1 MRKYINIF
9 LGIVL
14 IAIAFWLVNVMILKN
29 KRPDRP
35 PMKIV
40 KTVFIDTVQNSTIP
54 IMIRA
59 NGTLVAKNRIDI
71 YSEVQGVLQRTSK
84 EFRPGN
90 SYSKGEVILKIQSDE
105 HYANLQ
111 AQKSNL
117 YNSITS
123 IMPDIRLDYPEEYAK
138 WEAYLQK
145 FDFDKITPPLPE
157 TNSEQE
163 KFFISGRNIY
173 TTYYNV
179 KNMEVR
185 QSKYTIRAPYK
196 GILTQALVNPGSLI
210 RQGQKLG
217 EFIDPSLY
225 EMEVAINAKYSDLLQ
240 IGNTVE
246 VASLDSGLTW
256 NGKIVRVN
264 ASVDQTTQT
273 VTAYI
278 ELRGKDLKEG
288 IYLEAHLMAKAEEN
302 AFELPR
308 KLLIDNESIYVL
320 KDSIIDLVRVN
331 PIYYTDETVVIKG
344 LEDGTPMVSR
354 VVPGAYPGMVVQV
367 FKEREKGA
375 SADKEGQDPGS
386 ETTQNN

>member
-9 LGIVL
+9 LGIAL
-14 IAIAFWLVNVMILKN
+14 IALAFWLVNVMILKN

-35 PMKIV
+35 PVKIV
-40 KTVFIDTVQNSTIP
+40 KTVFIDTIHNSTIP

-59 NGTLVAKNRIDI
+59 NGTLVAKNRIELF
-71 YSEVQGVLQRTSK
+71 SEVQGVLQPTSK

-90 SYSKGEVILKIQSDE
+90 SYRKGEVILKIRSDE
-105 HYANLQ
+105 HYAQLQ

-138 WEAYLQK
+138 WEAYLQE
-145 FDFDKITPPLPE
+145 FDFDRATPPLPQ

-185 QSKYTIRAPYK
+185 QTKYTIRAPYN
-196 GILTQALVNPGSLI
+196 GILTDAMVNPGALI
-210 RQGQKLG
+210 RPGQKLG
-217 EFIDPSLY
+217 EFINPSVY
-225 EMEVAINAKYSDLLQ
+225 EMEVAVNAKYSDLLQ

-246 VASLDSGLTW
+246 VASLDTGLTW

-264 ASVDQTTQT
+264 ASVDQATQT
-273 VTAYI
+273 VMAYI
-278 ELRGKDLKEG
+278 ELRGDDLKEG
-288 IYLEAHLMAKAEEN
+288 IYLEAHLKAKAEEN
-302 AFELPR
+302 AVEIPR
-308 KLLIDNESIYVL
+308 KLLIDNQSLYVL
-320 KDSIIDLVRVN
+320 KDSIIDLIQVN
-331 PIYYTDETVVIKG
+331 PVYYSDESVVIKG
-344 LEDGTPMVSR
+344 LADGTPYVSR

-367 FKEREKGA
+367 FKERAQKTEPETPTK
-375 SADKEGQDPGS
+375 S
-386 ETTQNN
+386 ETP